1 MRGRDEND
9 GAPDELVGESV
20 AGSSDSEAHRDHGF
34 VGHGGRVV
42 AEERDDLLHPVD
54 RMRHEAFGH
63 CRTDGMQPELERG
76 DDAEVGAGSAH
87 TPEEVGVLVLA
98 GADDLSVRGD
108 EFDRQHVI
116 GREPVLALKASHPA
130 AEREP
135 GDAGVTHVAERTGKP
150 ESRGF
155 SIEITAEGASADS
168 GEASLRIDTDLPHPR
183 EVDNDSP
190 SQVENPPT
198 LWPPARTA
206 ITRSCSRANRT
217 ALMTSA
223 ASVQRATRAGRRSTI
238 PFHTAR
244 AASYSRSSVAMTSPS
259 RLLRKA
265 ARAAAFRGLSSSWA
279 ISPPA
284 IAPGSPLA
292 PGPIADTCLPQSPRT
307 KPTPP
312 PCRRVNA

>member
-34 VGHGGRVV
+34 VGHVGRVV

-76 DDAEVGAGSAH
+76 DDAEIGAGSAH

-135 GDAGVTHVAERTGKP
+135 GDAGVTHVTERTGKP
-150 ESRGF
+150 ESLGF
-155 SIEITAEGASADS
+155 SIEITAEGASVDS
-168 GEASLRIDTDLPHPR
+168 GEARLRIDTDLPHPR
-183 EVDNDSP
+183 EVDNDS
-190 SQVENPPT
+190 
-198 LWPPARTA
+198 A
-206 ITRSCSRANRT
+206 I
-217 ALMTSA
+217 
-223 ASVQRATRAGRRSTI
+223 AGRE
-238 PFHTAR
+238 
-244 AASYSRSSVAMTSPS
+244 PS
-259 RLLRKA
+259 DAVA
-265 ARAAAFRGLSSSWA
+265 ARPHGNHEIL
-279 ISPPA
+279 
-284 IAPGSPLA
+284 
-292 PGPIADTCLPQSPRT
+292 LPSESHSFDDVGG
-307 KPTPP
+307 
-312 PCRRVNA
+312 VNAARD